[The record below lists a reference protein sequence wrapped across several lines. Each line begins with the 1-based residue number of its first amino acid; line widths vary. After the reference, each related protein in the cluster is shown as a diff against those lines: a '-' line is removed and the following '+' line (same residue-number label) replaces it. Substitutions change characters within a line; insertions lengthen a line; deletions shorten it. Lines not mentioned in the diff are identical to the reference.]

1 MSKNDFVVSRFVITL
16 TVVFG
21 AFWVYL
27 DPDWFHETVLIIY
40 LEIMILNNIFIN

>member
-1 MSKNDFVVSRFVITL
+1 MSKSDFVVSRVVITL

-27 DPDWFHETVLIIY
+27 DPDWFHETVLNIY
-40 LEIMILNNIFIN
+40 LEIFL